1 MSNPEENIEPMNLAE
16 ADTGDDEDHNYVP
29 SFIAKLLDNPQL
41 LPSYYREDFE
51 FIFEKFEF
59 SHLGEA
65 KTTLEYIEVYQA
77 TMLTL
82 DIERYEHMKDAILL
96 NQRRPAVEAL
106 FRKTHEGAAMAGAEQ
121 AVRIDAGQ
129 RAARYFADP
138 AYKALADKSFEA
150 AGYAPAALEG
160 EAFLSA
166 LPTLALIERQI
177 AQAQKRL
184 IALLKDLEL
193 RFSARNAEKTMIVA
207 KTVSRAPKA
216 KPSNPGGS

>member
-121 AVRIDAGQ
+121 AVRSSRQVVRSGRLRAGSLGRRSVPQ
-129 RAARYFADP
+129 RSSNFGSYRKADRP
-138 AYKALADKSFEA
+138 GSEA
-150 AGYAPAALEG
+150 AHRSLKGFGASFFCSQRREDDDRCENCLTCPES
-160 EAFLSA
+160 EAF
-166 LPTLALIERQI
+166 Q
-177 AQAQKRL
+177 
-184 IALLKDLEL
+184 
-193 RFSARNAEKTMIVA
+193 
-207 KTVSRAPKA
+207 SRR
-216 KPSNPGGS
+216 